1 VLQDIEATPEE
12 QVFQARGSETARKAK
27 EAVQA

>member
-12 QVFQARGSETARKAK
+12 QVSQARDAEIAGKAK
-27 EAVQA
+27 EAVKV

>member
-12 QVFQARGSETARKAK
+12 QVSQARGSETARKVE
-27 EAVQA
+27 EAVKA